1 MGASSKAGFSENAD
15 NQSVSFSAANHQR
28 LMASEVDQNFGQF
41 AYELPAGAT
50 MSFYRTVEVAESG

>member
-1 MGASSKAGFSENAD
+1 MRTTNPSAL
-15 NQSVSFSAANHQR
+15 VAANHQR

-50 MSFYRTVEVAESG
+50 MSFYRTVAGAEKG

>member
-1 MGASSKAGFSENAD
+1 MRTTNPSAL
-15 NQSVSFSAANHQR
+15 VAANLQR

-50 MSFYRTVEVAESG
+50 MSFYRTVTGEERG